1 MQQSLSPSP
10 SHCVINTDYLLS
22 CGFHVV
28 FLCLLESCNL
38 KGKIDSEVYTVTA
51 KSGVIVGIAAL
62 GEKVYVVH
70 SLASCI
76 DEYNHVDFRLLN
88 SLMIAGMS
96 NPQDMASCEKFSCL
110 YVTDS
115 YDDSVYRIEKTA
127 GLCKSRKWSM
137 ADQPLG
143 VSVSC
148 KTANVFVT
156 CLYAQKLYE
165 FNSSGDVVQCIV
177 LHPDISNPHHA
188 LQVPNGK
195 IILSHG
201 FWSTD
206 PLHRICVVDSQG
218 RSSLQYGHEPGSV
231 TGLLNQPVHLA
242 TCKNGF
248 IFVADSGNCRIE
260 VLDSSLCS
268 YLISVMDSPGQ
279 MKSPHRICL
288 DAHRGLLYAAENTLQ
303 NRIFVFK
310 LSKLL
315 S

>member
-1 MQQSLSPSP
+1 MNNL
-10 SHCVINTDYLLS
+10 CRINMAIFVLNY
-22 CGFHVV
+22 GFHVAI
-28 FLCLLESCNL
+28 FCLLESSNL
-38 KGKIDSEVYTVTA
+38 KGQIDSEIYTVRA

-70 SLASCI
+70 SLISCV
-76 DEYNHVDFRLLN
+76 DEYDHVDFRLLN
-88 SLMIAGMS
+88 SLTISGLS

-115 YDDSVYRIEKTA
+115 YDDSVYRIERTA
-127 GLCKSRKWSM
+127 ASLQGKSSKWSL

-165 FNSSGDVVQCIV
+165 FSPSGDVVQCIV
-177 LHPDISNPHHA
+177 LHPDISHPHHA
-188 LQVPNGK
+188 LQVSSGK
-195 IILSHG
+195 IVLSHG

-206 PLHRICVVDSQG
+206 PLHRICVVDSHG
-218 RSSLQYGHEPGSV
+218 RSSMQYGHEPGSA
-231 TGLLNQPVHLA
+231 TEQLNQPVHLA

-248 IFVADSGNCRIE
+248 IFVADSENCRIQL
-260 VLDSSLCS
+260 LDSSLCS
-268 YLISVMDSPGQ
+268 NLISITDLSRQ

-288 DAHRGLLYAAENTLQ
+288 DGRHGLLYAAENTLQ
-303 NRIFVFK
+303 NRIFVFN
-310 LSKLL
+310 LSKIL